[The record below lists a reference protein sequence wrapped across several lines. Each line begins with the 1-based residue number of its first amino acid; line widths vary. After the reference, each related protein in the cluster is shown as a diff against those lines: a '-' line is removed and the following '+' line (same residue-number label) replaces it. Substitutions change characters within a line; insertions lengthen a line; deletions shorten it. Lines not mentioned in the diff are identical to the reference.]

1 MIHMPKGAKVLK
13 DLFSHK
19 EELKKV
25 ASLLAD
31 RSVKYPIGVSENLLV
46 KIDKFNFPVD
56 FVVLEMDKD
65 NDHTTKLVQEQWL
78 NTTIHDGKWIDLE
91 EEADP
96 EEVRTVS
103 FYPKHEP
110 LEPLECKALKNRGD
124 QLLVVISYALSAHE
138 KTKLLEVLKN
148 HKGAIAWSIAD
159 IKVVIPFDDG
169 NGPKKAFPHTSNIS
183 QT

>member
-25 ASLLAD
+25 ASSIKLSEECLAVIQRNLPKKG
-31 RSVKYPIGVSENLLV
+31 RSG
-46 KIDKFNFPVD
+46 D
-56 FVVLEMDKD
+56 
-65 NDHTTKLVQEQWL
+65 DHTTKLVQEQWV
-78 NTTIHDGKWIDLE
+78 NTTIHDGKWIKQWVNTTIHNGKWINLE

-96 EEVRTVS
+96 EEVRTIS

-110 LEPLECKALKNRGD
+110 LEPLECKAPKNRED

-159 IKVVIPFDDG
+159 IKVVHDQEFEEGARP
-169 NGPKKAFPHTSNIS
+169 TL
-183 QT
+183 QRT